1 MRVIIIS
8 GGDYSYS
15 GKITD
20 DDFVICADSGFDAA
34 LKNGI
39 KVSLLMGDMDSVKAD
54 IGEEAKKL
62 LFPSR
67 KDFTDTELAVRHAV
81 KMNPDEIV
89 LLGCMG
95 SRADHTLANIFIL
108 KYINEQ
114 GIKACIADKNN
125 EIYYYKDFFEIK
137 NSVGKTVSLIP
148 ITSEI
153 SGITTRGMDYPL
165 SGEILYFGESRGVS
179 NVVVSENAG
188 YTSKSGEGFI
198 IITNGI

>member
-20 DDFVICADSGFDAA
+20 DDFVICADCGFDAA

-137 NSVGKTVSLIP
+137 NSIGKTVSLIP

>member
-8 GGDYSYS
+8 GGDYSY
-15 GKITD
+15 GGEITA
-20 DDFVICADSGFDAA
+20 DDFVICADSGFDSAH
-34 LKNGI
+34 KNGI
-39 KVSLLMGDMDSVKAD
+39 KVSLLMGDMDSVKTD
-54 IGEEAKKL
+54 IGDEEKKL

-81 KMNPDEIV
+81 EMHPDEIV

-95 SRADHTLANIFIL
+95 SRADHTLANIFLL

-137 NSVGKTVSLIP
+137 NSIGKTVSLIP

-165 SGEILYFGESRGVS
+165 SGEILYFGESRGIS

-188 YTSKSGEGFI
+188 YMSESGEGFI

>member
-1 MRVIIIS
+1 M
-8 GGDYSYS
+8 
-15 GKITD
+15 
-20 DDFVICADSGFDAA
+20 
-34 LKNGI
+34 
-39 KVSLLMGDMDSVKAD
+39 
-54 IGEEAKKL
+54 
-62 LFPSR
+62 
-67 KDFTDTELAVRHAV
+67 H
-81 KMNPDEIV
+81 PDEIV

-95 SRADHTLANIFIL
+95 SRADHTLANIFLL

-137 NSVGKTVSLIP
+137 NSIGKTVSLIP

-165 SGEILYFGESRGVS
+165 SGEILYFGESRGIS

-188 YTSKSGEGFI
+188 YMSESGEGFI